1 MQLPA
6 RRSRVEVVRHG
17 RNGSPLE
24 IELAAWVAAGGEQKL
39 RTPQGRV
46 TLVVVEL
53 DLCACHEAER
63 REAIQDVGAFQR
75 PKRLADRVLGGYDA
89 ARTAATTCSSSP
101 AAIRSARRRSDPLL
115 RPRPARIVST
125 S

>member
-17 RNGSPLE
+17 RDGAPLE
-24 IELAAWVAAGGEQKL
+24 IELAARVAAGGEQKL
-39 RTPQGRV
+39 RASQGRM
-46 TLVVVEL
+46 TLIVVEL
-53 DLCACHEAER
+53 DLRARDEAER
-63 REAIQDVGAFQR
+63 RKTIQRVGAFQR

-101 AAIRSARRRSDPLL
+101 AASRSARRRSDPLL